1 VQTVGLTDVLADRL
15 AVENP
20 LLACGVAALPQV
32 EPRPADPERVGALLA
47 KLAAGA
53 TLATLANHA
62 GICVLDDASVLGIV
76 LADEP
81 SRHVDLAEFSQLA
94 ATNPSWLLPAGTGSL
109 AGAVNLWA
117 SAVRAALRPQRR
129 LFPTVVPTDPDA
141 VVAALTEHES
151 ACAELL
157 RMMAERVL
165 PSSAVGPRVLDALD
179 QGLVAVVGD
188 PQPGPLGRPDVLVRY
203 RRDRGEILIVREGD
217 PRVDRTQLS
226 TYGSADSLLRQHP
239 TRETAKRVLETLV
252 ALTAKTWPAP

>member
-1 VQTVGLTDVLADRL
+1 LADRL

-20 LLACGVAALPQV
+20 LLACRVAALPQV

-47 KLAAGA
+47 ELAAGA
-53 TLATLANHA
+53 ILATLADHA

-81 SRHVDLAEFSQLA
+81 SRHVDLTEFNQLA

-109 AGAVNLWA
+109 AAAVNLWA

-129 LFPTVVPTDPDA
+129 LFPSSVPTDPDA
-141 VVAALTEHES
+141 VVAALTKHER

-157 RMMAERVL
+157 RRTAEQVL
-165 PSSAVGPRVLDALD
+165 PSPAVGPRILDALD
-179 QGLVAVVGD
+179 QGLIAIVGN
-188 PQPGPLGRPDVLVRY
+188 PQPGPLSRPDVSVTY
-203 RRDRGEILIVREGD
+203 RRGGGEILVVREGD
-217 PRVDRTQLS
+217 PRVDANQLS

-239 TRETAKRVLETLV
+239 TRETAKRVLETLL